1 MNYESLFI
9 LIVILLFIITFCI
22 HREQLK
28 NKNNNNNNNK
38 QRMKIPVKSNL
49 NIMPPGKGFAEYIPP
64 ATKCNPEDGCHAG
77 SYVDFSTK
85 NL

>member
-28 NKNNNNNNNK
+28 NKNNNNNK